1 MKPTPAAK
9 PPAKRLALLGVPVLV
24 LVLLFATAWAAW
36 LAWREPLLGA
46 EVARLAQPGDVRML
60 SSRTCVYCDSARHW
74 LTTHQV
80 AFEEC
85 VIETDAS
92 CAAQFN
98 ALMAPGTP
106 VMLVRGRPQ
115 VGFSPQRV
123 REALAEAH
131 ASGG

>member
-1 MKPTPAAK
+1 MKPTPRAK
-9 PPAKRLALLGVPVLV
+9 PPASRLALLGVPVLV
-24 LVLLFATAWAAW
+24 LLFSTAWAAW
-36 LAWREPLLGA
+36 LAWREPALGA
-46 EVARLAQPGDVRML
+46 EVARLAGPGDVRML
-60 SSRTCVYCDSARHW
+60 SSRTCVFCDSARHW

-85 VIETDAS
+85 MVETDAS

-106 VMLVRGRPQ
+106 VMLVRGQAQ

-123 REALAEAH
+123 REALAEGRA
-131 ASGG
+131 AGG